1 MAELLTTAPELVEP
15 APDASVET
23 SDPAPAEGQQA
34 ETQTD
39 ATPPEPQSFHIG
51 ETDYTMDEL
60 TEHLER
66 SNNAAAMHKSAHEKN
81 TAANE
86 ALEKALNI
94 QNDEELQE
102 LRTILNTIK
111 RDSGMTRD
119 WEALRRQTF
128 APGAPNN
135 SLALAARLEQMETK
149 LGTVIAEKGEM
160 AADDVLGQFAKQHEG
175 MTKEQAVEVGARF
188 LKETKAD
195 QFPDGAEML
204 DQLEYFHWKNY
215 GQQGQTDALKTAT
228 KTGYDSA
235 IARVEAGRGAE
246 LGAPATAATGEWEPP
261 KDAPDNMLASELA
274 ALADDSLV
282 FDDNPFS

>member
-1 MAELLTTAPELVEP
+1 MAEIQTAPELV
-15 APDASVET
+15 
-23 SDPAPAEGQQA
+23 DPAPADDTPSADPAPVEGQPA
-34 ETQTD
+34 ETPTEP
-39 ATPPEPQSFHIG
+39 TPPQSFHIG
-51 ETDYTMDEL
+51 DADYTMDEL
-60 TEHLER
+60 TEHLETSR
-66 SNNAAAMHKSAHEKN
+66 NASAMHKSAHEKN
-81 TAANE
+81 TTANE
-86 ALEKALNI
+86 ALEKALAI

-111 RDSGMTRD
+111 RDGGMTRD

-149 LGTVIAEKGEM
+149 LGTMAAEKGEM

-215 GQQGQTDALKTAT
+215 GQQGQADALVTAT

-235 IARVEAGRGAE
+235 IARVEAGQGAE
-246 LGAPATAATGEWEPP
+246 LGAPATAATGEWSPP
-261 KDAPDNMLASELA
+261 ADAPDNMLASELA

-282 FDDNPFS
+282 FDNDPFS